1 MTKLHL
7 YITLFWIAFGIFV
20 AAYSYGIGL
29 GKLLDPGPG
38 LFPFIL
44 SIAVVL
50 LSACKLGNSFTSIK
64 KDKKELIQE
73 KKETLFENPFNTMI
87 FVLVLLVYA
96 FLLEPLGFLIAS
108 FFTMVVLLR
117 VAGYIQWVRIILYA
131 MIISIISYTG
141 FTFLG
146 TQLPSGILGLG
157 LR

>member
-1 MTKLHL
+1 MTKLYL

-38 LFPFIL
+38 LFPFVL
-44 SIAVVL
+44 SLTVVL
-50 LSACKLGNSFTSIK
+50 LSACKLGKFNSIK
-64 KDKKELIQE
+64 KDKEELIQE
-73 KKETLFENPFNTMI
+73 KKETPSENTGKTVI
-87 FVLVLLVYA
+87 LVLVLLVYA
-96 FLLEPLGFLIAS
+96 FLLEPLGFLITS
-108 FFTMVVLLR
+108 FFTMVILLR
-117 VAGYIQWVRIILYA
+117 VGGYTQWVRIIVYA
-131 MIISIISYTG
+131 AIISIVSYTG